1 MGIDGLIRSL
11 PEGKVV
17 SPRWLSNKG
26 KFFNFNNM
34 DIVVLPL
41 KISFLF
47 PFEEDFGII
56 YPAFCAQIVVE

>member
-1 MGIDGLIRSL
+1 L

-34 DIVVLPL
+34 NIV
-41 KISFLF
+41 S
-47 PFEEDFGII
+47 II
-56 YPAFCAQIVVE
+56 KF

>member
-1 MGIDGLIRSL
+1 M
-11 PEGKVV
+11 V

-47 PFEEDFGII
+47 PFEEDFEII
-56 YPAFCAQIVVE
+56 YPASCSQIVVE

>member
-1 MGIDGLIRSL
+1 MVLIRSL

-47 PFEEDFGII
+47 PFEEDFEII
-56 YPAFCAQIVVE
+56 YPASCSQIVVE